1 MSLENPATPIQG
13 ITLYSH
19 ADDFRSHWIRYVL
32 AEKQIKFNLILL
44 DYDDEDLRKSKS
56 LSPTSNVN

>member
-1 MSLENPATPIQG
+1 MSVESAPLQG

-32 AEKQIKFNLILL
+32 AEKQIKYILESRPIITPFVT
-44 DYDDEDLRKSKS
+44 DEQLKALEAKIK
-56 LSPTSNVN
+56 